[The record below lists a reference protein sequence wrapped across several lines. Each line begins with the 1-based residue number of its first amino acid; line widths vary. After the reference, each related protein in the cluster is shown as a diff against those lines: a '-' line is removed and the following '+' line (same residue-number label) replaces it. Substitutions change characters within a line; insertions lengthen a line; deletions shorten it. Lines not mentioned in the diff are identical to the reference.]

1 MREANS
7 FDIFLL
13 VLLGI
18 IWGSSFF
25 NIKIATYSY
34 EPITLALVRVIFA
47 SAPLILLCK
56 FKKIKIE
63 AFSNVWK
70 HYALIGLCN
79 IAIPFIL
86 IAIGTSKINSYLAA
100 MLMSTTPLSGTIL
113 AHFFT
118 KNEKINIFKV
128 IGVLVGFSGI
138 LFLFL
143 DKIIINESNY
153 IFALITILGSTFYS
167 IGGILTIKIK
177 NKGNENVTTS
187 TTIWSLI
194 FLFPMAII
202 LEKPWLSD
210 PSLESTLSL
219 LYLGIVATG
228 LAWTPFGGDILFIE
242 ASVSPGS
249 GKIQITGQLG
259 DVMKESAQL
268 ALSYLKAHSKQLKIP
283 ENAFTHWDVH
293 LHVPAGAT
301 PKDGPSAGISILSAL
316 ASIYTQRKVKGD
328 IALTGEIT
336 LRGLVLAV
344 GGIKEKVL
352 AAKRAGIKEVVLPSK
367 NEKDV
372 AEIEQDVIEDLTIS
386 YVEKM
391 DQVLPKLLEKTSIN
405 KPFEFFERPDIVKK

>member
-63 AFSNVWK
+63 AFSNEWK

-128 IGVLVGFSGI
+128 IGVLIGFSGI

-167 IGGILTIKIK
+167 IGGILTIRIK

-202 LEKPWLSD
+202 LEKPWLANPTID
-210 PSLESTLSL
+210 STLSL

-228 LAWTPFGGDILFIE
+228 LAWLIRFRIL
-242 ASVSPGS
+242 AV
-249 GKIQITGQLG
+249 
-259 DVMKESAQL
+259 
-268 ALSYLKAHSKQLKIP
+268 
-283 ENAFTHWDVH
+283 N
-293 LHVPAGAT
+293 
-301 PKDGPSAGISILSAL
+301 
-316 ASIYTQRKVKGD
+316 
-328 IALTGEIT
+328 
-336 LRGLVLAV
+336 GLVFQTQVAYLIPIFGV
-344 GGIKEKVL
+344 FFGYFLMNEVITWRVLISLSIIIFGI
-352 AAKRAGIKEVVLPSK
+352 
-367 NEKDV
+367 
-372 AEIEQDVIEDLTIS
+372 
-386 YVEKM
+386 Y
-391 DQVLPKLLEKTSIN
+391 
-405 KPFEFFERPDIVKK
+405 IVKKINKGLN